1 MLTRFAF
8 LPLFL
13 ALGLA
18 RLQKNSNVATN
29 TTEQTKPA
37 ASATPSAASSAA
49 GSKHPPAPRLSSKPA
64 VDQNAQ
70 VVIFGYHRFVNT
82 VKRPDTEITPARSKR
97 RCRS

>member
-18 RLQKNSNVATN
+18 GCKKNSSVVATN
-29 TTEQTKPA
+29 TTDPTKAA
-37 ASATPSAASSAA
+37 ASATPGASSSAA
-49 GSKHPPAPRLSSKPA
+49 AATPSAAPVISKPA

-82 VKRPDTEITPARSKR
+82 VKRPDTEITPAAFEAQMQ
-97 RCRS
+97 